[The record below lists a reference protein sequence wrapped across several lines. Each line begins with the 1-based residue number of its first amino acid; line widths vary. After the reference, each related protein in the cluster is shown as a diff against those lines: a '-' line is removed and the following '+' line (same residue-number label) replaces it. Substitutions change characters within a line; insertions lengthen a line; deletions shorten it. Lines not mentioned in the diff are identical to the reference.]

1 MSSLFATSPDPQ
13 EMPGFH
19 YSRIMAYTADL
30 PADKAAKVRESAQ
43 FLIGQ
48 IPAQDEIQQLRVQLD
63 NLVTFLADHP
73 QLFYA
78 YPGEGYWPL
87 SMLLDRLNDA
97 GLFVRVPGYTVKNGG
112 AA

>member
-13 EMPGFH
+13 EMPGYH
-19 YSRIMAYTADL
+19 YSRIMAATADL
-30 PADKAAKVRESAQ
+30 PPDKAAKVRESAQ

-48 IPAQDEIQQLRVQLD
+48 IPAEDEIEQLRVHID
-63 NLVTFLADHP
+63 ALVRLLAENP

-87 SMLLDRLNDA
+87 RMLLENLNDA
-97 GLFVRVPGYTVKNGG
+97 GMSVHIPGYTVKNGG

>member
-1 MSSLFATSPDPQ
+1 MSSLFASHPDPQ

-19 YSRIMAYTADL
+19 YSRIMAYSADL
-30 PADKAAKVRESAQ
+30 PPAAAAKVRESAQ

-48 IPAQDEIQQLRVQLD
+48 IPPDDELNLLHQLLD
-63 NLVTFLADHP
+63 GVVTHLAEHP

-78 YPGEGYWPL
+78 YPGDGYRPI
-87 SMLLDRLNDA
+87 SILLDKLNEA
-97 GLFVRVPGYTVKNGG
+97 GLSVHVPGYTVKKRG